1 MAFAPKFV
9 LFLVPSSSRS
19 KLSRAFWFNSLP
31 IRAFLM
37 IVFTLF
43 TALVTPLPW
52 YLESPSL
59 SSRASFVPV
68 EAPDGTLALTV
79 KFSVVS
85 SHSTVG
91 FPLESRISLA
101 YKFVIFI
108 FHTFFIRKL

>member
-1 MAFAPKFV
+1 MAFAPRFV
-9 LFLVPSSSRS
+9 LFFVPSSSRS
-19 KLSRAFWFNSLP
+19 KLSRTFWFNSLP
-31 IRAFLM
+31 IRAFLI

-85 SHSTVG
+85 
-91 FPLESRISLA
+91 
-101 YKFVIFI
+101 
-108 FHTFFIRKL
+108 

>member
-1 MAFAPKFV
+1 
-9 LFLVPSSSRS
+9 
-19 KLSRAFWFNSLP
+19 
-31 IRAFLM
+31 M

-91 FPLESRISLA
+91 FPLES
-101 YKFVIFI
+101 YKKIIKQMLIASKLIFYI
-108 FHTFFIRKL
+108 WHFNDIIDYRRFLWN

>member
-1 MAFAPKFV
+1 
-9 LFLVPSSSRS
+9 
-19 KLSRAFWFNSLP
+19 
-31 IRAFLM
+31 M

-79 KFSVVS
+79 KLSVVS

-101 YKFVIFI
+101 YKFCN
-108 FHTFFIRKL
+108 FHFSYLLYKKIIK